1 MRIERSMAAY
11 WRNKRK
17 LLCSSCLDR
26 QAMLLKTAEGD
37 HNSGSSEFRDNG
49 TQS

>member
-26 QAMLLKTAEGD
+26 QEMLLKTAEGD
-37 HNSGSSEFRDNG
+37 TNTGSLEFRGNG
-49 TQS
+49 NKS